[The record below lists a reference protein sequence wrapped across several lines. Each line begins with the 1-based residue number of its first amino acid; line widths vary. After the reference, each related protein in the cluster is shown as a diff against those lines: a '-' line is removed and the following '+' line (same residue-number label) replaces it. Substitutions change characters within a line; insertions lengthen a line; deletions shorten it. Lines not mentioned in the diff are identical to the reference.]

1 MSQSS
6 EAVLTHTTNSDD
18 PITQQADKESIN
30 NTMEF
35 LSKARDQGYVTYEEI
50 SDFIDVGDDDSDIGV
65 IFEEFVADIK
75 DAGIRVFESA
85 PTEEDLLQGN
95 EAAASDDELL
105 EEEQLNAA
113 LTAIEKNA
121 TGRTTDPLRMYMRE
135 MGKVGLLTREK
146 EIDIAKRLEA
156 GISDQLGAI
165 THFPGTV
172 EYILTV
178 YEDVTNRGKLGEL
191 LVGYLNP
198 MAEVKPAKQIDANT
212 PKDETKDKKRKG
224 PDAEEAKQRV
234 IQLKRVHTK
243 CTRILSQ
250 EKNWRTPKA
259 LKALNEL
266 SEVFKF
272 FKFTQLHHDHL
283 CQMVEESW
291 QVLRAQRKEL
301 EKITRRCRMPL
312 ETFLEEF
319 KKNPTSATWFDRHVK
334 AKHSYS
340 SKLEKFSV
348 EVKRAHRYIKEEVT
362 DQRHSRRRLK
372 RKLTNRQPVVEII
385 AKGGLKYETIQEIHS
400 SIQAGSKERSLAK
413 NDMVEANLRLV
424 MSIAKKYTNR
434 GLHFLD
440 LIEEGNLGLMKA
452 VDKFEY
458 RRGYKFS
465 TYATW
470 WIRQAITRAIADHAR
485 TIRVPVHMIETIN
498 KLNRVTRQMT
508 QELGREPTPEELS
521 ERMEINEDKV
531 RKVQEIGRE
540 PVSME
545 RPVGED
551 GDATVGDFIED
562 AATPSPV
569 DHTAHHNLAEA
580 IRETLADMDPR
591 ESQVLR
597 MRFGIGMNQDHT
609 LEEVGK
615 QFDVTRERIRQIE
628 AMAMRKISNSDRI
641 RSLLKDYGFDLFQS

>member
-1 MSQSS
+1 MARQARANLSQDSQSTVQTRERTDS
-6 EAVLTHTTNSDD
+6 VSD
-18 PITQQADKESIN
+18 SI
-30 NTMEF
+30 EF
-35 LSKARDQGYVTYEEI
+35 FARAREQGYVTYEEI
-50 SDFIDVGDDDSDIGV
+50 SDFIDVGDDDSDVGV
-65 IFEEFVADIK
+65 VFEEFVADIK
-75 DAGIRVFESA
+75 DAGIKVFENP

-95 EAAASDDELL
+95 EAAVSDDELL

-113 LTAIEKNA
+113 LTAIEKNQ

-146 EIDIAKRLEA
+146 EILIAKRLEA
-156 GISDQLGAI
+156 GISDELEAVGK
-165 THFPGTV
+165 FPGVV
-172 EYILTV
+172 EYILDV
-178 YEDVTNRGKLGEL
+178 YEDVTNRNKLGEL

-198 MAEVKPAKQIDANT
+198 MEVVKPAQQIDANT
-212 PKDETKDKKRKG
+212 PKDESKDNKRKG
-224 PDAEEAKQRV
+224 PDVDIARKRFNE
-234 IQLKRVHTK
+234 LKRAHAK
-243 CTRILSQ
+243 CHKILKLQ
-250 EKNWRTPKA
+250 RNWRSKEAVKA
-259 LKALNEL
+259 LDDMAQI
-266 SEVFKF
+266 FRY
-272 FKFTQLHHDHL
+272 FKFTQVHHDHV
-283 CQMVEESW
+283 CQMAETSW
-291 QVLRAQRKEL
+291 RQLREQERAL
-301 EKITRRCRMPL
+301 EKIVRRCRMPI
-312 ETFLEEF
+312 EVFHQEF
-319 KKNPTSATWFDRHVK
+319 RGKEASPAWFKRHTTADHPYSRRL
-334 AKHSYS
+334 AKYEIEI
-340 SKLEKFSV
+340 L
-348 EVKRAHRYIKEEVT
+348 RAHRYIKEEEL
-362 DQRHSRRRLK
+362 DQRHSKAIIK
-372 RKLTNRQPVVEII
+372 RKTGI
-385 AKGGLKYETIQEIHS
+385 APSESIENPKTGLKYAIIRDMHDQVRH
-400 SIQAGSKERSLAK
+400 GSKEKSLAK

-498 KLNRVTRQMT
+498 KLNRITRQMT

-521 ERMEINEDKV
+521 ERMEINEEKV
-531 RKVQEIGRE
+531 RRVQEIGRE
-540 PVSME
+540 PLSME
-545 RPVGED
+545 KPVGED

-562 AATPSPV
+562 AGAESPV
-569 DHTAHHNLAEA
+569 DHTAHRNLSDA
-580 IRETLADMDPR
+580 IKETLDDMDPR

-628 AMAMRKISNSDRI
+628 ANAMRRISNSDRI
-641 RSLLKDYGFDLFQS
+641 RALLKDYGFDLLAS

>member
-1 MSQSS
+1 MASPAEVPLSSANDQSGS
-6 EAVLTHTTNSDD
+6 ESKD
-18 PITQQADKESIN
+18 SIVDSL
-30 NTMEF
+30 EF
-35 LSKARDQGYVTYEEI
+35 LTKAREQGYVTYEEI
-50 SDFIDVGDDDSDIGV
+50 SDFIDVGDDDSDVGV

-75 DAGIRVFESA
+75 DAGIKVFESP

-95 EAAASDDELL
+95 DATVSDDHDF

-146 EIDIAKRLEA
+146 EIEIAKRLEA
-156 GISDQLGAI
+156 GISEQLAAVAM
-165 THFPGTV
+165 FPGTV
-172 EYILTV
+172 DYILNV
-178 YEDVTNRGKLGEL
+178 YEDVTRRNKLGEL

-212 PKDETKDKKRKG
+212 PKDESKENKRKG
-224 PDAEEAKQRV
+224 PDVEEAKKRFAA
-234 IQLKRVHTK
+234 LKRAHTK
-243 CTRILSQ
+243 CHRILKTQ
-250 EKNWRTPKA
+250 KNWRTPEA
-259 LKALNEL
+259 EKALN
-266 SEVFKF
+266 SMANVFRY
-272 FKFTQLHHDHL
+272 FKFTQVHHDRV
-283 CQMVEESW
+283 CEMAESSW
-291 QVLRAQRKEL
+291 LFLQEQKRTL
-301 EKITRRCRMPL
+301 EKLTTRCRMPIQDFRKEFVGKESSMAWL
-312 ETFLEEF
+312 KRHINAKHAYSARLEE
-319 KKNPTSATWFDRHVK
+319 
-334 AKHSYS
+334 YQ
-340 SKLEKFSV
+340 V
-348 EVKRAHRYIKEEVT
+348 ELTRAHRYIKEEEL
-362 DQRHSRRRLK
+362 DQRHSKAQLK
-372 RKLTNRQPVVEII
+372 
-385 AKGGLKYETIQEIHS
+385 LKYADKPIETQGRTNTGLRYTIIRDTHKRIQ
-400 SIQAGSKERSLAK
+400 QGAKERSLAK

-498 KLNRVTRQMT
+498 KLNRITRQMT

-521 ERMEINEDKV
+521 ERMEIHEDKV
-531 RKVQEIGRE
+531 RRVQEIGRE

-545 RPVGED
+545 KPVGED

-562 AATPSPV
+562 AGAQSPV
-569 DHTAHHNLAEA
+569 DSTAHNNLQEA
-580 IRETLADMDPR
+580 IQATLDEMDPR
-591 ESQVLR
+591 ERHVLR

-615 QFDVTRERIRQIE
+615 QYDVTRERIRQIE
-628 AMAMRKISNSDRI
+628 AMAMRRVQHSKRI
-641 RSLLKDYGFDLFQS
+641 QDLLEDYGFEIDQPGS

>member
-1 MSQSS
+1 MARQARAKSSQ
-6 EAVLTHTTNSDD
+6 ELTQTTTKSDQND
-18 PITQQADKESIN
+18 SLNDSI
-30 NTMEF
+30 ELF
-35 LSKARDQGYVTYEEI
+35 LAKAREQGYVTYEEI
-50 SDFIDVGDDDSDIGV
+50 TDFLDIGDDDSDLTV
-65 IFEEFVADIK
+65 VFEEFVADIK
-75 DAGIRVFESA
+75 DAGIKVFEA
-85 PTEEDLLQGN
+85 PPTEEDLLQGN
-95 EAAASDDELL
+95 EASMSDDELL

-113 LTAIEKNA
+113 LHAIEKNQ

-156 GISDQLGAI
+156 GISLQLEGLAY
-165 THFPGTV
+165 FPGV
-172 EYILTV
+172 VDYILEV
-178 YEDVTNRGKLGEL
+178 YERACKRKKMGDL

-198 MAEVKPAKQIDANT
+198 MAVVKPAEQIDANA
-212 PKDETKDKKRKG
+212 PKDETKEKKRKG
-224 PDAEEAKQRV
+224 PDPIEAA
-234 IQLKRVHTK
+234 KRMDELIKVYTK
-243 CTRILSQ
+243 CQKVLKQ

-259 LKALNEL
+259 VKALDNVAN
-266 SEVFKF
+266 VFKY
-272 FKFTQLHHDHL
+272 FKFTPNHHEHICNMAEQSWKQLRS
-283 CQMVEESW
+283 QE
-291 QVLRAQRKEL
+291 REL
-301 EKITRRCRMPL
+301 EKCVRRSRMPL
-312 ETFLEEF
+312 ETFYEEYRGKEASSAWF
-319 KKNPTSATWFDRHVK
+319 KRHSEGNTYSKKLAT
-334 AKHSYS
+334 Y
-340 SKLEKFSV
+340 EV
-348 EVKRAHRYIKEEVT
+348 EIMRAHRYIKEEEL
-362 DQRHSRRRLK
+362 DQRHSRLEMK
-372 RKLTNRQPVVEII
+372 RKTGIAPTHPIDKKNRP
-385 AKGGLKYETIQEIHS
+385 GLKYHLIKDIHAK
-400 SIQAGSKERSLAK
+400 IKKGERERSLAK

-498 KLNRVTRQMT
+498 KLNRITRQMT
-508 QELGREPTPEELS
+508 QELGQEPTPEELA
-521 ERMEINEDKV
+521 ERMEIGEEKV

-562 AATPSPV
+562 ASAESPV
-569 DHTAHHNLAEA
+569 DNTAYRNLSDA
-580 IRETLADMDPR
+580 IKETLDDMDPR
-591 ESQVLR
+591 EAQVLR

-628 AMAMRKISNSDRI
+628 AMAMREISNSHRI
-641 RSLLKDYGFDLFQS
+641 RALLKDYGFDLLAS

>member
-1 MSQSS
+1 MAKQSRAKS
-6 EAVLTHTTNSDD
+6 AQELTPSNTNG
-18 PITQQADKESIN
+18 ADQTDSVSS
-30 NTMEF
+30 TLEF
-35 LSKARDQGYVTYEEI
+35 FAKAREQGYVTYEEI
-50 SDFIDVGDDDSDIGV
+50 SDFIDVGDDDSDISV
-65 IFEEFVADIK
+65 VYEEFIADIK
-75 DAGIRVFESA
+75 DVGIKVFETP

-95 EAAASDDELL
+95 EPSVTDDELL

-113 LTAIEKNA
+113 LDAIEKNQ

-135 MGKVGLLTREK
+135 MGKVGLLTREE

-156 GISDQLGAI
+156 GISLQLEGLAY
-165 THFPGTV
+165 FPGV
-172 EYILTV
+172 VDYVLEA
-178 YEDVTNRGKLGEL
+178 YERACKRKKIGDL

-198 MAEVKPAKQIDANT
+198 MAVVKPAEQIDANT

-224 PDAEEAKQRV
+224 PDPIEATKRFDE
-234 IQLKRVHTK
+234 LKRVYARCQK
-243 CTRILSQ
+243 VLSK

-259 LKALNEL
+259 VKALDAVSN
-266 SEVFKF
+266 VFKY
-272 FKFTQLHHDHL
+272 FKFTPNHHDHI
-283 CQMVEESW
+283 CFMAEQSW
-291 QVLRAQRKEL
+291 KQIREQEREL
-301 EKITRRCRMPL
+301 ERCVRRSRMPIQDFHKVFRGKESSPAWFKRHTDGQPYSRKL
-312 ETFLEEF
+312 ATFE
-319 KKNPTSATWFDRHVK
+319 
-334 AKHSYS
+334 
-340 SKLEKFSV
+340 V
-348 EVKRAHRYIKEEVT
+348 EILRAHRYIKEEEL
-362 DQRHSRRRLK
+362 DQRHSKMSVKRRTGVVPANVDDPK
-372 RKLTNRQPVVEII
+372 NRP
-385 AKGGLKYETIQEIHS
+385 GLKYANIRDIHTKIQRG
-400 SIQAGSKERSLAK
+400 ARERSLAK

-498 KLNRVTRQMT
+498 KLNRITRQMT

-521 ERMEINEDKV
+521 ERMEIGEDKI
-531 RKVQEIGRE
+531 RKVQEIGRD

-562 AATPSPV
+562 VTNESPV
-569 DHTAHHNLAEA
+569 ENTAHRNLSEA
-580 IRETLADMDPR
+580 IKETLDDMDPR

-628 AMAMRKISNSDRI
+628 AQAMRRISNSDRI
-641 RSLLKDYGFDLFQS
+641 RSLLKDYGFDLLAS

>member
-1 MSQSS
+1 MAKQARATSIQDSQQT
-6 EAVLTHTTNSDD
+6 AIATR
-18 PITQQADKESIN
+18 ESTDSVTDSI
-30 NTMEF
+30 EF
-35 LSKARDQGYVTYEEI
+35 LAKAREQGYVTYEEI
-50 SDFIDVGDDDSDIGV
+50 TDFIDVGDDDSDISV
-65 IFEEFVADIK
+65 VFEEFVADIK
-75 DAGIRVFESA
+75 DAGIKVFESP

-95 EAAASDDELL
+95 EASASDDELL

-113 LTAIEKNA
+113 LTAIEKNQ

-146 EIDIAKRLEA
+146 EIEIAKRLEA
-156 GISDQLGAI
+156 GISEELEAVAA
-165 THFPGTV
+165 FPGV
-172 EYILTV
+172 VDYVLEV
-178 YEDVTNRGKLGEL
+178 YEDVTNRKKLGEL

-198 MAEVKPAKQIDANT
+198 MEVVKPAQQIDANT
-212 PKDETKDKKRKG
+212 PKDETKDNKRKG
-224 PDAEEAKQRV
+224 PDTDLAKKRFDALKRAHAKCHKILAKQR
-234 IQLKRVHTK
+234 
-243 CTRILSQ
+243 
-250 EKNWRTPKA
+250 NWRTKEAVKA
-259 LKALNEL
+259 LDEMAQ
-266 SEVFKF
+266 VFKY
-272 FKFTQLHHDHL
+272 FKFTLVHHDHV
-283 CQMVEESW
+283 CQIAEISW
-291 QVLRAQRKEL
+291 RHIREQERAL
-301 EKITRRCRMPL
+301 EKIVRRCRMPIDV
-312 ETFLEEF
+312 FKEEF
-319 KKNPTSATWFDRHVK
+319 RGKESSAGWYQRH
-334 AKHSYS
+334 STGQPYS
-340 SKLEKFSV
+340 RKLAEY
-348 EVKRAHRYIKEEVT
+348 EIEILRAHRYIREEEL
-362 DQRHSRRRLK
+362 DQRHSRAILK
-372 RKLTNRQPVVEII
+372 RKTGITLPEPAHTRNP
-385 AKGGLKYETIQEIHS
+385 GLKYTTIRGIHENVRHG
-400 SIQAGSKERSLAK
+400 AKEKSLAK

-498 KLNRVTRQMT
+498 KLNRITRQMT

-521 ERMEINEDKV
+521 ERMEINEEKV
-531 RKVQEIGRE
+531 RRVQEIGRE
-540 PVSME
+540 PLSME
-545 RPVGED
+545 KPVGED

-562 AATPSPV
+562 SSTQSPV
-569 DHTAHHNLAEA
+569 DNTAHQNLSDA
-580 IRETLADMDPR
+580 IKETLDDMDPR

-628 AMAMRKISNSDRI
+628 ANAMRRISNSDRI
-641 RSLLKDYGFDLFQS
+641 RSLLKDFGFDLLAS

>member
-1 MSQSS
+1 MQESAQTTLESTKRS
-6 EAVLTHTTNSDD
+6 DSVTNSID
-18 PITQQADKESIN
+18 
-30 NTMEF
+30 F
-35 LSKARDQGYVTYEEI
+35 LAKAREQGYVTYEEI
-50 SDFIDVGDDDSDIGV
+50 TDFIDVGEDDSDISV
-65 IFEEFVADIK
+65 VFEEFVADIK
-75 DAGIRVFESA
+75 DAGIKVFESP

-95 EAAASDDELL
+95 EATASDDELL

-113 LTAIEKNA
+113 LTAIEKNE

-146 EIDIAKRLEA
+146 EILIAKRLEA
-156 GISDQLGAI
+156 GISDELEAI
-165 THFPGTV
+165 ARFPGV
-172 EYILTV
+172 VDYILDV
-178 YEDVTNRGKLGEL
+178 YEDVTNRNKLGDL

-198 MAEVKPAKQIDANT
+198 LSVVKPAQQIDANT
-212 PKDETKDKKRKG
+212 PKDESKSNKRKG
-224 PDAEEAKQRV
+224 PDVAIATKRFNELKRAYDKCQKILKKQR
-234 IQLKRVHTK
+234 
-243 CTRILSQ
+243 
-250 EKNWRTPKA
+250 NWRTKEAIDA
-259 LKALNEL
+259 LDDMAQ
-266 SEVFKF
+266 VFKF
-272 FKFTQLHHDHL
+272 FKFTPTHHEHVCQIADASWRQLKEQERTL
-283 CQMVEESW
+283 LKIV
-291 QVLRAQRKEL
+291 RK
-301 EKITRRCRMPL
+301 CRMPVAV
-312 ETFLEEF
+312 FKEEF
-319 KKNPTSATWFDRHVK
+319 TGKESSAAWFKRHAVGHPYS
-334 AKHSYS
+334 AKLAKY
-340 SKLEKFSV
+340 EI
-348 EVKRAHRYIKEEVT
+348 EIQRAHRYIREEEL
-362 DQRHSRRRLK
+362 DQRHSRA
-372 RKLTNRQPVVEII
+372 VVKKKTGI
-385 AKGGLKYETIQEIHS
+385 APHKPISGKNPGLKFATIRDIHNAV
-400 SIQAGSKERSLAK
+400 QHGSKEKSLAK

-498 KLNRVTRQMT
+498 KLNRITRQMT

-540 PVSME
+540 PLSME
-545 RPVGED
+545 KPVGED

-562 AATPSPV
+562 ANADTPV
-569 DHTAHHNLAEA
+569 DHTAYRNLSDA
-580 IRETLADMDPR
+580 IKETLDDMDPR

-628 AMAMRKISNSDRI
+628 ANAMRRVSNSDRI
-641 RSLLKDYGFDLFQS
+641 RSLLKHYGFDLFAS

>member
-1 MSQSS
+1 MARHARANLAQELTQSNG
-6 EAVLTHTTNSDD
+6 LN
-18 PITQQADKESIN
+18 QADSVSN
-30 NTMEF
+30 SREF
-35 LSKARDQGYVTYEEI
+35 LSKAREQGYVTYEEI
-50 SDFIDVGDDDSDIGV
+50 SDFIDVGDDDSDV
-65 IFEEFVADIK
+65 SVVFEEFVADIK
-75 DAGIRVFESA
+75 DAGIKVFETP

-95 EAAASDDELL
+95 EASVSDDELL

-113 LTAIEKNA
+113 LDAIEKNQ

-135 MGKVGLLTREK
+135 MGKVGLLTREE

-156 GISDQLGAI
+156 GISLQLEALAY
-165 THFPGTV
+165 FPGV
-172 EYILTV
+172 VDYVLEA
-178 YEDVTNRGKLGEL
+178 YERACKRNKIGDI

-198 MAEVKPAKQIDANT
+198 MAVVKPAEQIDANT

-224 PDAEEAKQRV
+224 PDPIEATKRFDE
-234 IQLKRVHTK
+234 LKRVYARCQRVLAK
-243 CTRILSQ
+243 

-259 LKALNEL
+259 INALDNVAD
-266 SEVFKF
+266 VFKY
-272 FKFTQLHHDHL
+272 FKFTPTHHDHI
-283 CQMVEESW
+283 CFMAEESW
-291 QVLRAQRKEL
+291 KQLHAQKRDL
-301 EKITRRCRMPL
+301 EKCIRRSRMPMEVFYKEFRGKEASNAWFKRHAKGNVYSSRL
-312 ETFLEEF
+312 ETYE
-319 KKNPTSATWFDRHVK
+319 
-334 AKHSYS
+334 
-340 SKLEKFSV
+340 V
-348 EVKRAHRYIKEEVT
+348 EILRAHRYIKEEAL
-362 DQRHSRRRLK
+362 DQRHSKMSVK
-372 RKLTNRQPVVEII
+372 RKTGIVPNTPVDKSNRPGLTYAII
-385 AKGGLKYETIQEIHS
+385 EDIHTK
-400 SIQAGSKERSLAK
+400 IRRGSKERSLAK

-498 KLNRVTRQMT
+498 KLNRITRQMT
-508 QELGREPTPEELS
+508 QELGREPNPEELS
-521 ERMEINEDKV
+521 ERMEIGDEKI
-531 RKVQEIGRE
+531 RKVQEIGRD

-562 AATPSPV
+562 PSAESQIES
-569 DHTAHHNLAEA
+569 TALRNLSDA
-580 IRETLADMDPR
+580 IEETLDDMDPR

-615 QFDVTRERIRQIE
+615 QFAVTRERIRQIE
-628 AMAMRKISNSDRI
+628 ADAMIRIGNSKRI
-641 RSLLKDYGFDLFQS
+641 RSLLKDYGFDLLAS

>member
-1 MSQSS
+1 MAQAAESVLPHSS
-6 EAVLTHTTNSDD
+6 STDNSVS
-18 PITQQADKESIN
+18 QQAEKDSIN

-35 LSKARDQGYVTYEEI
+35 LSKAREQGYVTYEEI

-75 DAGIRVFESA
+75 DAGIKVFESP

-156 GISDQLGAI
+156 GISDQLAAM
-165 THFPGTV
+165 THFPGVV
-172 EYILTV
+172 EYILAV
-178 YEDVTNRGKLGEL
+178 YEDVTKRNKLGEL

-198 MAEVKPAKQIDANT
+198 MDDVKPAKQIDANT
-212 PKDETKDKKRKG
+212 PKEETTEKKRKG
-224 PDAEEAKQRV
+224 PDVEEAKKRFIV
-234 IQLKRVHTK
+234 LKRAHTK
-243 CTRILSQ
+243 CHRILEV

-259 LKALNEL
+259 VKALDEL
-266 SEVFKF
+266 ANVFKY
-272 FKFTQLHHDHL
+272 FKFTQLHHDHI
-283 CQMVEESW
+283 CSMVEESW
-291 QVLRAQRKEL
+291 KILQTQRKEL
-301 EKITRRCRMPL
+301 ERIARSARMPL
-312 ETFLEEF
+312 PTLRDEF
-319 KKNPTSATWFDRHVK
+319 NGKESSAAWFDRHVK
-334 AKHSYS
+334 AKHAYS
-340 SKLEKFSV
+340 AKLAKFSI
-348 EVKRAHRYIKEEVT
+348 EVKRAHRYIKEEEL
-362 DQRHSRRRLK
+362 DQRHSRLRLK
-372 RKLTNRQPVVEII
+372 RKLTNRTPEMNVT
-385 AKGGLKYETIQEIHS
+385 AKSGLKYSTIQ
-400 SIQAGSKERSLAK
+400 SINGSIRGGLRERSLAK

-498 KLNRVTRQMT
+498 KLNRITRQMT

-531 RKVQEIGRE
+531 RRVQEIGRE

-562 AATPSPV
+562 AQTPSPV

-580 IRETLADMDPR
+580 IRETLAEMDPR

-609 LEEVGK
+609 LEEVGQ

-641 RSLLKDYGFDLFQS
+641 RSLLKDYGFDLFAS